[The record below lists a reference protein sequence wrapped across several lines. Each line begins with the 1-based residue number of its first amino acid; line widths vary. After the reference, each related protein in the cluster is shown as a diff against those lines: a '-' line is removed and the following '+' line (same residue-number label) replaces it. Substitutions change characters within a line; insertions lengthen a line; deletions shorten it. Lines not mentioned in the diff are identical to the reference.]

1 MDSIIRVYDGASSED
16 ASIIVSKFTK
26 YISMASDTM
35 RDNIG
40 QQLTDLL
47 LVPYAPEPAILML
60 LAQPWFRANML
71 INFLGSFDL
80 SEEKIR
86 VEEIINALST
96 ARKVLSYWPQK
107 SLDFLLVQT
116 SSEPQIGIL
125 IDHLTEIIT
134 FLTKFSTLS
143 FRHGE
148 IHNPNYLKRY
158 AIDSLF
164 WMGKEMGL
172 KESGNK
178 PTQLNKYIHLVTDR
192 LYTDIAQDHLKY
204 NNGISYLEKY
214 NQNDY
219 FFLMFI
225 FNPHCDVTKNILS
238 TLRRHL
244 NTRSLIDTP

>member
-26 YISMASDTM
+26 YISMASDTIS
-35 RDNIG
+35 DNIG

-47 LVPYAPEPAILML
+47 LLPYAPEPAILML
-60 LAQPWFRANML
+60 LAQPWLRVHML
-71 INFLGSFDL
+71 IHFLESFDL

-96 ARKVLSYWPQK
+96 AKKVLSYWPQK

-116 SSEPQIGIL
+116 SSEPQIGRL
-125 IDHLTEIIT
+125 VDYLTEIIN
-134 FLTKFSTLS
+134 FLKMYSTLS

-148 IHNPNYLKRY
+148 VHNPNYLRRY

-164 WMGKEMGL
+164 WMGKEMAL
-172 KESGNK
+172 KESDSK
-178 PTQLNKYIHLVTDR
+178 PTQLNKYVHVVTDR
-192 LYTDIAQDHLKY
+192 LYTDIAQDHSKY
-204 NNGISYLEKY
+204 NKGAPYLEKY
-214 NQNDY
+214 NQNDNFY
-219 FFLMFI
+219 LMFI
-225 FNPHCDVTKNILS
+225 FNPQCPVTKNILS
-238 TLRRHL
+238 RLRQHI

>member
-16 ASIIVSKFTK
+16 ASIIFSKFTK

-71 INFLGSFDL
+71 INFLESFDL

-86 VEEIINALST
+86 VEEIINVLST
-96 ARKVLSYWPQK
+96 ARKFLSYWPQK
-107 SLDFLLVQT
+107 SLDFLVVQT
-116 SSEPQIGIL
+116 SSEPQIGRL
-125 IDHLTEIIT
+125 VADLTEIIN
-134 FLTKFSTLS
+134 FLKMYSTLS

-148 IHNPNYLKRY
+148 VHNPNYLRRY

-164 WMGKEMGL
+164 WMGKEMAL
-172 KESGNK
+172 KESENK

-192 LYTDIAQDHLKY
+192 LYTDVAQDHSKY
-204 NNGISYLEKY
+204 NNGTPYLEKY
-214 NQNDY
+214 NQNDNFY
-219 FFLMFI
+219 LMFI
-225 FNPHCDVTKNILS
+225 FNPWCPVTKNILR
-238 TLRRHL
+238 TLSRHL